1 MAYIASD
8 PFSVCFNMM
17 KMRYHE
23 YDQTIDSDKLNLEPS
38 DPINVFINFESV
50 MTYLSTVQ
58 DIDHKLEIYRDAA
71 SILTSGAMNLIAH
84 YRRFF
89 REYNMNVKVF
99 LYMTAL
105 DDAEQDNEKFID
117 DYRTYY
123 QTKFTSNPKF
133 SRLGDIIRDQVVP
146 NVKSICKAID
156 GVYFLTGSGIEGS
169 LIPLIVNEF
178 YEGKRKNFLISND
191 LYDVQF
197 QAHDNFI
204 AHIMRRSNKG
214 AVNTGDIITTMNFI
228 MKTKVEK
235 QDLRIFENPAF
246 YRLMIACLGDRK
258 RYVEGIRGYGP
269 LSVYKAIRK
278 GISENIITPNTTEI
292 ELLSNLFSI
301 EMREEI
307 TKNYRVMDLDYQL
320 RTTGEDKK
328 FYVTDQIVDHP
339 NLPLIQQLQSTI
351 LADYPLMLQELT
363 C

>member
-17 KMRYHE
+17 KIRYHE
-23 YDQTIDSDKLNLEPS
+23 YDQTIDTERLDLQPS

-50 MTYLSTVQ
+50 LTYLSTVQ

-99 LYMTAL
+99 LFMTSL
-105 DDAEQDNEKFID
+105 EVTEQENEKFID
-117 DYRTYY
+117 DYRSYY
-123 QTKFTSNPKF
+123 HTKFTGNPKF
-133 SRLGDIIRDQVVP
+133 SRLGDLINELVIP
-146 NVKSICKAID
+146 NVKALCKAID
-156 GVYFLTGSGIEGS
+156 GVYFLVGERIEGS

-191 LYDVQF
+191 MYDVQF

-214 AVNTGDIITTMNFI
+214 AVNTSDIITTTNSI
-228 MKTKVEK
+228 MKTKVDN
-235 QDLRIFENPAF
+235 QDLRIFENPAL

-258 RYVEGIRGYGP
+258 RYVDGIRGYGP
-269 LSVYKAIRK
+269 LSVLKTIKK
-278 GISENIITPNTTEI
+278 GIAENLITPNTTEI
-292 ELLSNLFSI
+292 ELLASLFSI
-301 EMREEI
+301 DYRDEI
-307 TKNYRVMDLDYQL
+307 TRNYRVMDLDYQL
-320 RTTGEDKK
+320 ETSGEDLK
-328 FYVTDQIVDHP
+328 FAVTNQIVDQP
-339 NLPLIQQLQSTI
+339 NLPKVQEVQSRF
-351 LADYPLMLQELT
+351 LNDYPIMLQELT